1 VAVAQRAGTTRR
13 QTHGA
18 PAARLAKWAL
28 RAVITVTA
36 LGMALAACSNS
47 SDPVGNVAAGSATG
61 DAAKIQ
67 AVGGDRFTP
76 KTLEL
81 PAGEAVTIEITNAD
95 GRAHDFAIEAAD
107 LNTGTIQAG
116 AVATAT
122 FTVPEGTT
130 EFVCTF
136 HRGMTGTIQGVDQA
150 EG

>member
-1 VAVAQRAGTTRR
+1 MVAQQAGTTRR

-18 PAARLAKWAL
+18 PAARLARWAL
-28 RAVITVTA
+28 HAVITVTA

-47 SDPVGNVAAGSATG
+47 SDPVGKVAAGSATG

-67 AVGGDRFTP
+67 AVDGDRFTP

-95 GRAHDFAIEAAD
+95 GHAHDFAIEAAD

-136 HRGMTGTIQGVDQA
+136 HRGMTGTIQGV
-150 EG
+150 

>member
-47 SDPVGNVAAGSATG
+47 SDPVGNVVAGSATG

-67 AVGGDRFTP
+67 AVGGDRFNP

-81 PAGEAVTIEITNAD
+81 PAGEAVTIESTNAD

-136 HRGMTGTIQGVDQA
+136 HRGMTGTIQGVNQA

>member
-1 VAVAQRAGTTRR
+1 MVAQRAGTTRR
-13 QTHGA
+13 QTERE
-18 PAARLAKWAL
+18 PAARLARWAL
-28 RAVITVTA
+28 RVVITVTA
-36 LGMALAACSNS
+36 LGALAACSNS

-67 AVGGDRFTP
+67 AVDGDRFTP
-76 KTLEL
+76 AILKL
-81 PAGEAVTIEITNAD
+81 PAGKAVTIEITNAD
-95 GRAHDFAIEAAD
+95 DRAHDFAIEAAD

-136 HRGMTGTIQGVDQA
+136 HRGMTGTIQGV
-150 EG
+150 